1 MRIVLLAAVAAIVA
15 AGCGESDENA
25 NTFTAYG
32 SVNKPLSAQTT
43 VRAVMP
49 GRTVVFSDADLKTV
63 HGGKGALRLL
73 P

>member
-1 MRIVLLAAVAAIVA
+1 MRIVLLAALAALA
-15 AGCGESDENA
+15 AVGCGEPDENA

-32 SVNKPLSAQTT
+32 SMNKPLGAQVT

-49 GRTVVFSDADLKTV
+49 GRTVVS
-63 HGGKGALRLL
+63 RSL